1 MPELDV
7 DWDAFTTSMTDS
19 AVQIVLIL
27 VVAGLVLWLARPVIH
42 RIVFSALD
50 RRATESTAQEL
61 SAVELRKRVETIEA
75 FGVQVVSLCVV
86 VGVVFLVLAVLGLLP
101 AIAGLGLLGAALAIA
116 GQNLIRDY
124 INGVFIL
131 IENQFA
137 IGDVVRIAGVSG
149 TVEEFSLRRTTLRDL
164 DGTLHVVPNGQILVA
179 SNLTRTWGRI
189 NLDVTVAYG
198 TDVDRAIGIVD
209 EVGRTLAGDP
219 VWRRRVLEPP
229 HVERIEALGEFG
241 ITLKILGNVRASDRW
256 AAAGELRKR
265 LLDAFHAHGIS
276 AATGTWSWPPPDGH
290 GGPGRVHPTRTSA
303 TSDRGRPPIHGGR
316 SPAPAVR

>member
-1 MPELDV
+1 MPDLGSI
-7 DWDAFTTSMTDS
+7 DWDAVTASLTDS
-19 AVQIVLIL
+19 ALQIIVIL
-27 VVAGLVLWLARPVIH
+27 VAAALILWLARPIIH
-42 RIVFSALD
+42 RVVFAALD
-50 RRATESTAQEL
+50 RRATENTAQEL
-61 SAVELRKRVETIEA
+61 SAVELRKRVETIESFA
-75 FGVQVVSLCVV
+75 VQVVSLTVV
-86 VGVVFLVLAVLGLLP
+86 IGVFFLVLAALGLLP

-124 INGVFIL
+124 INGLFIL

-198 TDVDRAIGIVD
+198 TDVDRAIEIVAD
-209 EVGRTLAGDP
+209 VGRELAADP
-219 VWRRRVLEPP
+219 VWKRRVLEPP
-229 HVERIEALGEFG
+229 RVERIEALGEFG

-265 LLDAFHAHGIS
+265 LLDAFRDHGIELPRPARVVLAGDS
-276 AATGTWSWPPPDGH
+276 LGAAGDRS
-290 GGPGRVHPTRTSA
+290 GPTDDDLA
-303 TSDRGRPPIHGGR
+303 DE
-316 SPAPAVR
+316 

>member
-1 MPELDV
+1 MPDLKI
-7 DWDAFTTSMTDS
+7 DWDSLSRSLSES
-19 AVQIVLIL
+19 AIQIILIL
-27 VVAGLVLWLARPVIH
+27 VAAGLVVWLSRPIIH
-42 RIVFSALD
+42 RLVFAALD
-50 RRATESTAQEL
+50 RRASESTAQEL
-61 SAVELRKRVETIEA
+61 SAAELRKRVETIEA
-75 FGVQVVSLCVV
+75 FAVQIVGLLVV

-124 INGVFIL
+124 INGTFIL

-149 TVEEFSLRRTTLRDL
+149 SVEEFSLRRTTLRDL
-164 DGTLHVVPNGQILVA
+164 DGTLHFVPNGQITVA

-198 TDVDRAIGIVD
+198 TDVDAAIGIVD
-209 EVGRTLAGDP
+209 EVGRELAADP
-219 VWRRRVLEPP
+219 IWKRRVLEPP
-229 HVERIEALGEFG
+229 RVERIEALAEYG

-265 LLDAFHAHGIS
+265 LLEAFRRHGIELPRP
-276 AATGTWSWPPPDGH
+276 ARVVLAGEPL
-290 GGPGRVHPTRTSA
+290 GGSP
-303 TSDRGRPPIHGGR
+303 GGR
-316 SPAPAVR
+316 DGPSDDELADE

>member
-1 MPELDV
+1 MPDLSI
-7 DWDAFTTSMTDS
+7 DWDAVSKSLTDS
-19 AVQIVLIL
+19 GLQIVLIL
-27 VVAGLVLWLARPVIH
+27 VAAGLVLWLARPVVH

-50 RRATESTAQEL
+50 RRATEDTAQEL

-75 FGVQVVSLCVV
+75 FAVQVVSLLVV
-86 VGVVFLVLAVLGLLP
+86 VGVFFLVLAVLGLLP
-101 AIAGLGLLGAALAIA
+101 AIAGLGLLGAALALVA
-116 GQNLIRDY
+116 QDLIRDY
-124 INGVFIL
+124 INGIYIL

-137 IGDVVRIAGVSG
+137 IGDVVRIAGVGG

-164 DGTLHVVPNGQILVA
+164 DGTLHVVPNGQIQVA

-198 TDVDRAIGIVD
+198 TDVDRAIAIVD
-209 EVGRTLAGDP
+209 DVGRELAGDP

-229 HVERIEALGEFG
+229 HVERVEALGEFG

-265 LLDAFHAHGIS
+265 LLDAFRANGIELPRP
-276 AATGTWSWPPPDGH
+276 ARVVLAGNPMGAGAPDRS
-290 GGPGRVHPTRTSA
+290 GP
-303 TSDRGRPPIHGGR
+303 SDEDL
-316 SPAPAVR
+316 ADE